1 MLWVQFVAA
10 MTVTP
15 IAALSGHT
23 HVPQGIDWLWM
34 TLIVFGTGVGSHIL
48 INWAHPYVD
57 VSISSL
63 MMLAVPV
70 VAGIAAWVLLGES
83 MTALQI
89 LGTLVTIAA
98 MVGVVRGG
106 GARRDGASAAAEA
119 Y

>member
-1 MLWVQFVAA
+1 
-10 MTVTP
+10 
-15 IAALSGHT
+15 
-23 HVPQGIDWLWM
+23 
-34 TLIVFGTGVGSHIL
+34 
-48 INWAHPYVD
+48 
-57 VSISSL
+57 

-70 VAGIAAWVLLGES
+70 VAGIAAWVLLAES

-106 GARRDGASAAAEA
+106 GERRPAAPVAAEA

>member
-1 MLWVQFVAA
+1 
-10 MTVTP
+10 
-15 IAALSGHT
+15 
-23 HVPQGIDWLWM
+23 M